1 MARAPVNVRAADMNR
16 IGIIVGGAL
25 VALMLFASTL
35 FIVDQRQVAVIFA
48 LGEIKEVITEPGL
61 KFKMPPPFQNVVFL
75 DKRIQTLDSPETRPI
90 FTAEKKSLVIDWL
103 VKWRIAE
110 PRQFIRNNG
119 VDLRNLE
126 TRLAPVVQATF
137 NEVITRRT
145 VRGVLAVEREAVM
158 QDVRKRLGDEAKAF
172 GIEIVDVRIK
182 RVDFV
187 ADITDSVYRR
197 MESERKQVANELR
210 ATGAAEGEK
219 IRADADRQ
227 REIIIAEAFR
237 DAQKIKG
244 EGDAKSSALYA
255 DAFGRDP
262 QFAQFYRSLEAY
274 RSTFR
279 NKNDVMVLDPSSEF
293 FRTMR
298 GGSAGAPAAAP
309 RK

>member
-1 MARAPVNVRAADMNR
+1 MNR
-16 IGIIVGGAL
+16 IGFIISAGAL
-25 VALMLFASTL
+25 LLLALASSV
-35 FIVDQRQVAVIFA
+35 FVVDQRQVAVIYS
-48 LGEIKEVITEPGL
+48 LGEINKVVTEPGL
-61 KFKMPPPFQNVVFL
+61 KWKLPAPLQNVVFL
-75 DKRIQTLDSPETRPI
+75 DKRIQTLDGAETRPI

-103 VKWRIAE
+103 VKWRINE

-119 VDLRNLE
+119 TDLRNLE
-126 TRLAPVVQATF
+126 TRLSPVVQAAF
-137 NEVITRRT
+137 NEEVTRRS
-145 VRGVLAVEREAVM
+145 VRAVLSTERDKVM
-158 QDVRKRLGDEAKAF
+158 NDVRSRLTEEAKGF

-187 ADITDSVYRR
+187 ADITDAVYRR

-210 ATGAAEGEK
+210 SQGGAEAEK

-227 REIIIAEAFR
+227 REVIIAEAYR

-244 EGDAKSSALYA
+244 EGDAKASALYA

-274 RSTFR
+274 RASFR
-279 NKNDVMVLDPSSEF
+279 NRTDMMVVDPSTDF
-293 FRTMR
+293 FRAMR
-298 GGSAGAPAAAP
+298 GPGSAGGAPAPAAPAAPAP